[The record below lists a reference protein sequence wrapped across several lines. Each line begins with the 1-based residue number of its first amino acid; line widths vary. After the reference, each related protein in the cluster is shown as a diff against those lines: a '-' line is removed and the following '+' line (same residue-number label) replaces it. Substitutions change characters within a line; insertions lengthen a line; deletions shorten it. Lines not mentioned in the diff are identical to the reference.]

1 VAIFFSFRVVMI
13 RRIIESFSE
22 PYNPHYGVLVSI
34 PATLIG
40 PVLILLTGAAIVTVS
55 TIGQVVILESII
67 AIVGII
73 LDSLTM
79 FTTSSTNILKPNHRT
94 TTIANHHLFLLVTS
108 YIDIIQGEL
117 ELATRKTYDF
127 S

>member
-1 VAIFFSFRVVMI
+1 MI

-22 PYNPHYGVLVSI
+22 PYNPHYGVLVGI
-34 PATLIG
+34 PATFIG
-40 PVLILLTGAAIVTVS
+40 PVLILLTGAAIVAVS
-55 TIGQVVILESII
+55 TIGKVVILDSIV

-94 TTIANHHLFLLVTS
+94 TAITSHLLFLGWFPFLLYRHYTGP
-108 YIDIIQGEL
+108 YP
-117 ELATRKTYDF
+117 TYKRKNL
-127 S
+127 